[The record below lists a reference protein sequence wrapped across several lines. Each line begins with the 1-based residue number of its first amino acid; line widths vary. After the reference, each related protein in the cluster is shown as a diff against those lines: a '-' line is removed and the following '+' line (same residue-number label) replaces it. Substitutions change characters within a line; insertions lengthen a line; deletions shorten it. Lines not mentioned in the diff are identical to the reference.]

1 MLPNAPSNLSEA
13 LGHAISDKRLEVL
26 RRIAGCG
33 SISQAAREAGISYK
47 AAWQALDILS
57 ALAGV
62 SLVEKTVGGSGGG
75 GARLTAEGAQLL
87 ELAEALAQAR
97 RAVLARFTDGAALSA
112 GLGLRTS
119 MRNQLAG
126 KVLACESG
134 SPQDPTVWVHVEAV
148 GGVRLR
154 PTVTRES
161 VDLLG
166 LAPGLS
172 VWVLSKATAVSVGTT
187 PPSPQTAGPPRC
199 DVEGCVRRVTP
210 GGGRDEVVLALPGG
224 APWVGFAPHPCG
236 LRPGQP
242 AWASVEAHALVLA
255 LPS

>member
-1 MLPNAPSNLSEA
+1 MPPNAPPNLSEA

-47 AAWQALDILS
+47 AAWQALDTLS

-75 GARLTAEGAQLL
+75 RARLTVEGARLL
-87 ELAEALAQAR
+87 ELAEALTQAR
-97 RAVLARFTDGAALSA
+97 RAVLARFADGAALSA

-119 MRNQLAG
+119 MRNQLACT
-126 KVLACESG
+126 VLACEASG
-134 SPQDPTVWVHVEAV
+134 PHDPTVWVEVEAA

-161 VDLLG
+161 ADLLG
-166 LAPGLS
+166 LAPGLP
-172 VWVLSKATAVSVGTT
+172 VWVLSKATAVSVGATR
-187 PPSPQTAGPPRC
+187 PPTQASGSPRC
-199 DVEGCVRRVTP
+199 DVEGRVRRMTL
-210 GGGRDEVVLALPGG
+210 GEGRDEVVLALPGG

-236 LRPGQP
+236 LRPGQSV
-242 AWASVEAHALVLA
+242 WASVEAQALVLA
-255 LPS
+255 LPA